1 MREFSRSLPMALL
14 RARETV
20 MREFRPSLRDHD
32 MTEQQWRV
40 LRALSVGKEMEVA
53 ELASATCLLGPSLSR
68 ILRDLDERRLVIRR
82 ASKADLRRSF
92 VSISPD
98 GTALIARV
106 APISEEIYAA
116 LTRRYGAARLKLLY
130 EMLEQLEQCVTEKP
144 GAQR

>member
-1 MREFSRSLPMALL
+1 MALL

>member
-1 MREFSRSLPMALL
+1 MALL

-40 LRALSVGKEMEVA
+40 LRALSAGKEMEVA

-106 APISEEIYAA
+106 APISEEIYAG

-144 GAQR
+144 GARR